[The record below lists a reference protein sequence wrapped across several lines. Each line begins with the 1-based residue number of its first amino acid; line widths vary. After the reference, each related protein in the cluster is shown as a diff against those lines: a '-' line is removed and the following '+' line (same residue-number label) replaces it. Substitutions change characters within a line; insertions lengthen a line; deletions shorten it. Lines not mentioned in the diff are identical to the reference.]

1 VLDGQQR
8 LTSMYLSLC
17 SGKPVKTKT
26 EKGVRMHRLLDRP
39 EVEIFGLSEISG
51 FHEKELTSHH

>member
-1 VLDGQQR
+1 
-8 LTSMYLSLC
+8 MYLSLC